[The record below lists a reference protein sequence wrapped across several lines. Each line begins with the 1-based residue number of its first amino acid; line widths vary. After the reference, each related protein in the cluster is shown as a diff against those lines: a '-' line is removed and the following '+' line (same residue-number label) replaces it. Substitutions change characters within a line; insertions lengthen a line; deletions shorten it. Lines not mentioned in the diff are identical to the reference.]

1 MPTDSPYTLT
11 VVAVLCVLYVAGGF
25 VKGAASFGQPMV
37 TVSLGAL
44 LLPVPSAI
52 AVATIPAFASNIFQ
66 AWTSRQAVG
75 ELKTYRLFYLLLALG
90 LVAGLN
96 VFAALDQDTLQ
107 AVIGVFLAVFAV
119 TQIAGFHPPLKP
131 PPHQSVLALTGL
143 VSGLAA
149 GTTSF
154 VGFPSLPVLIAYR
167 VERAAFALITSVMF
181 FITMSL
187 ISGGLFLL
195 GLFGRGELLVGILC
209 CLPSLLGQQIGVRL
223 RNRLSVARLRLVI
236 NVVLAAVGISLVL
249 RALEAG
255 LV

>member
-1 MPTDSPYTLT
+1 MLTDSPYTLT
-11 VVAVLCVLYVAGGF
+11 VVAVLCALYVVGGF

-44 LLPVPSAI
+44 FLPVPSAI
-52 AVATIPAFASNIFQ
+52 AIAAIPAFASNLFQ
-66 AWTSRQAVG
+66 AWANRSAAP
-75 ELKTYRLFYLLLALG
+75 ELKTYRLFYLLLAVG
-90 LVAGLN
+90 IVIGLN
-96 VFAALDQDTLQ
+96 VFAALNQDTLQ
-107 AVIGVFLAVFAV
+107 AVIGAFLFVFAL
-119 TQIAGFHPPLKP
+119 TQIFGFHPPLKP

-167 VERAAFALITSVMF
+167 VERTAFALITSVMF
-181 FITMSL
+181 FITMST

-209 CLPSLLGQQIGVRL
+209 CLPSLLGQQIGLAL
-223 RNRLSVARLRLVI
+223 RNRLSVERLRLVI
-236 NVVLAAVGISLVL
+236 NLVLAAVGVSLVA
-249 RALEAG
+249 RALELG
-255 LV
+255 LA